1 MGAANGI
8 KPLSERHF
16 AGTRSR
22 IFSYVYQHFFVRVG
36 SSIRRY
42 DKNFYL
48 KMGRFGRFCCK
59 VVGRSLVGGRKGEGR
74 GKAFVI
80 KRKYV
85 GLSLEPSLSLG

>member
-8 KPLSERHF
+8 IPLFERIF

-48 KMGRFGRFCCK
+48 KMDVSGDFVARSWE
-59 VVGRSLVGGRKGEGR
+59 GRSKGVGR
-74 GKAFVI
+74 GKEGV
-80 KRKYV
+80 K
-85 GLSLEPSLSLG
+85 LL

>member
-1 MGAANGI
+1 M

-22 IFSYVYQHFFVRVG
+22 TFSYVYQHFFVRVG

-48 KMGRFGRFCCK
+48 KWDVSAILLQGRWK
-59 VVGRSLVGGRKGEGR
+59 VVARSLVGGRKGQSFCNKKGN
-74 GKAFVI
+74 
-80 KRKYV
+80 
-85 GLSLEPSLSLG
+85 LLGYRSYIQGIS

>member
-48 KMGRFGRFCCK
+48 IMGTSY
-59 VVGRSLVGGRKGEGR
+59 VYRSYIQSCTIILRSIGE
-74 GKAFVI
+74 
-80 KRKYV
+80 
-85 GLSLEPSLSLG
+85 L

>member
-22 IFSYVYQHFFVRVG
+22 TFSYVYQYFFVREAAN
-36 SSIRRY
+36 IRRY

-48 KMGRFGRFCCK
+48 KRDVSGDFVARSLEGRSK
-59 VVGRSLVGGRKGEGR
+59 VVGRGKEGA
-74 GKAFVI
+74 K
-80 KRKYV
+80 
-85 GLSLEPSLSLG
+85 LL

>member
-22 IFSYVYQHFFVRVG
+22 IFFYVYQHFFVRVG

-48 KMGRFGRFCCK
+48 KWDVSGDFVARSLEGRSK
-59 VVGRSLVGGRKGEGR
+59 VVGRGTEGA
-74 GKAFVI
+74 K
-80 KRKYV
+80 
-85 GLSLEPSLSLG
+85 LL

>member
-22 IFSYVYQHFFVRVG
+22 TFSYVYQHFFVRVG

-59 VVGRSLVGGRKGEGR
+59 VVGRSLEGRSKVVGR
-74 GKAFVI
+74 GKEGA
-80 KRKYV
+80 K
-85 GLSLEPSLSLG
+85 LL

>member
-48 KMGRFGRFCCK
+48 IIGRICDFVARSLEGRSK
-59 VVGRSLVGGRKGEGR
+59 VVGRGKEGTR
-74 GKAFVI
+74 
-80 KRKYV
+80 
-85 GLSLEPSLSLG
+85 LL